1 VADTFGQRQLA
12 AAAGVSLSELS
23 AVLLGKRSPSPST
36 LAKLCMAVSRLQ
48 RAQSEEA
55 DRTRSVLDDVRLR
68 CRLTGLRRFAR
79 RAGVDP
85 ANLNGVL
92 KGRTRPSLL
101 MLAKLQALLAEES

>member
-23 AVLLGKRSPSPST
+23 AVLL
-36 LAKLCMAVSRLQ
+36 
-48 RAQSEEA
+48 
-55 DRTRSVLDDVRLR
+55 DVRLR

>member
-1 VADTFGQRQLA
+1 MLIPTGQRKLA
-12 AAAGVSLSELS
+12 EAAGMSLSELS
-23 AVLLGKRSPSPST
+23 AVLLGKRYPHTST
-36 LAKLCMAVSRLQ
+36 LSKMCIAVSRLQ
-48 RAQSEEA
+48 SAQSEEIE
-55 DRTRSVLDDVRLR
+55 RTRSVLDDVRLR